1 MDFESAFEASVKTM
15 TEGTATEGA
24 ELVFDQFDTDVVR
37 IINTFDIVNDVRIL
51 PITKGDKISLPKMTN

>member
-15 TEGTATEGA
+15 TEGTANEGA

-37 IINTFDIVNDVRIL
+37 IINTFDIVSDVRIL